1 MGKTRTMVGQS
12 SMLLLLALLS
22 SATLGQSVEYIMQTI
37 YADSAC
43 GSTEYSKDIYQ
54 CNTGCVASNFRDWG
68 SSATVF
74 ENHICSSTSFQLR
87 FYTDASCATA
97 CDPTGSLLG
106 KCGDVSGDVDT
117 CTGPSSSKTAYPDA
131 TECVEYAKYTYHS
144 TSEYIRSAMYAG
156 TTCSGPVILGGV
168 IPEGVCRP
176 DDRICTGSTLSVPKF
191 EKFTFAS
198 GTITSY
204 KCENGA
210 TDGSCAATHNCA
222 VYGDLGNGLGFVSY
236 KSTEGVCA
244 SGNSGIS
251 STSSDSGMGAGV
263 LIAII
268 IGALV
273 VVGVIGAVLYFKVF
287 KSNESSAD
295 NKESDTVEVK
305 KDEVESRV
313 VVGIAMG
320 TNPKTQEL

>member
-1 MGKTRTMVGQS
+1 MGTTTRTMVGQS

-43 GSTEYSKDIYQ
+43 GSTEYGKDMYQ
-54 CNTGCVASNFRDWG
+54 CNTGCVPSNFRDWG
-68 SSATVF
+68 GSATVF

-131 TECVEYAKYTYHS
+131 TDCVEYAKYTYHS

-168 IPEGVCRP
+168 IPAGVCRP

-198 GTITSY
+198 GTFTSY

-210 TDGSCAATHNCA
+210 TDCSCAAESPTDASPCNNCT

-251 STSSDSGMGAGV
+251 SRAPGL
-263 LIAII
+263 LIM

-273 VVGVIGAVLYFKVF
+273 SLISLMVAL
-287 KSNESSAD
+287 
-295 NKESDTVEVK
+295 
-305 KDEVESRV
+305 
-313 VVGIAMG
+313 
-320 TNPKTQEL
+320 

>member
-1 MGKTRTMVGQS
+1 MGNNNKNMVGQS

-43 GSTEYSKDIYQ
+43 GSTEYGKDIYQ
-54 CNTGCVASNFRDWG
+54 CNTGCVASNFHDWG
-68 SSATVF
+68 SSTTVF

-97 CDPTGSLLG
+97 CGPTGSLLG

-176 DDRICTGSTLSVPKF
+176 DDRICTGSTLSGVVTGSTLSVPKF
-191 EKFTFAS
+191 EKFTSAS

-210 TDGSCAATHNCA
+210 TGCSCAAESTAITCNNCT
-222 VYGDLGNGLGFVSY
+222 VYGDLGNGLGFISS
-236 KSTEGVCA
+236 KAAEGVCA

-251 STSSDSGMGAGV
+251 SRAPGL
-263 LIAII
+263 LIGGLVSLISLMV
-268 IGALV
+268 AL
-273 VVGVIGAVLYFKVF
+273 
-287 KSNESSAD
+287 
-295 NKESDTVEVK
+295 
-305 KDEVESRV
+305 
-313 VVGIAMG
+313 
-320 TNPKTQEL
+320 

>member
-1 MGKTRTMVGQS
+1 MGNNNKNMVGQS

-43 GSTEYSKDIYQ
+43 GSTEYGKDIYQ
-54 CNTGCVASNFRDWG
+54 CNTGCVASNFHDWG
-68 SSATVF
+68 SSTTVF

-97 CDPTGSLLG
+97 CGPTGSLLG

-131 TECVEYAKYTYHS
+131 TDCVEYAKYTYHS

-168 IPEGVCRP
+168 IPAGVCRP

-198 GTITSY
+198 GTFTSY

-210 TDGSCAATHNCA
+210 TDCSCAAESPTDASRCNNCT

-251 STSSDSGMGAGV
+251 SRAPGL
-263 LIAII
+263 LIM

-273 VVGVIGAVLYFKVF
+273 SLISLMVAL
-287 KSNESSAD
+287 
-295 NKESDTVEVK
+295 
-305 KDEVESRV
+305 
-313 VVGIAMG
+313 
-320 TNPKTQEL
+320 